1 MNTVGIVMMV
11 FSVIGAADRILGN
24 RFGLGKEFERGF
36 MLLGDLAL
44 SMIGMIVIS
53 PLLAELLSPA
63 LNWLY
68 AAIRID
74 PSSITSMLFANDLGG
89 AALATE
95 VAKDVQM
102 GRFNGMVVTSMM
114 GGTISFTIAFALGAV
129 QERQHKPLLLGLL
142 CGIVTIPFGC
152 LLGGLVLRIPLM
164 QLLYNLLP
172 LIAFSL
178 LVAAGL
184 MYFPGLSTRIFGL
197 LGVGIKILIT
207 FGLIFGIVRCLSGY
221 EIVPGLNR
229 LEDAGLICLNAAV
242 VMTGAF
248 PMLHILSKA
257 LGSRLDRIGQRA
269 GINET
274 ASLGFISCLANSI
287 STFGM
292 MEKMDEKGVILNS
305 AFAVSAAFVF
315 GDHLAFTLAYDPGC
329 LPAVIIG
336 KLVAGA
342 LSLLVANFMYNRLNK
357 QSGQGQRAV

>member
-1 MNTVGIVMMV
+1 MNAVAIFMMI
-11 FSVIGAADRILGN
+11 FSVIGALDRILGN

-44 SMIGMIVIS
+44 SMIGMIVVS
-53 PLLAELLSPA
+53 PLLAQLLSPA
-63 LNWLY
+63 LNALY
-68 AAIRID
+68 DAVRID
-74 PSSITSMLFANDLGG
+74 PSTITSMLFANDLGG
-89 AALATE
+89 SALATE
-95 VAKDVQM
+95 VARDVQL

-129 QERQHKPLLLGLL
+129 HEKQHKPLLLGLL
-142 CGIVTIPFGC
+142 CGISTIPFGC
-152 LLGGLVLRIPLM
+152 FLGGLVLRIPLM

-172 LIAFSL
+172 LLLFSL

-184 MYFPGLSTRIFGL
+184 LFFPGASTRIFGM

-207 FGLIFGIVRCLSGY
+207 LGLILGIVRSLSGI
-221 EIVPGLNR
+221 EIIKGLNT

-248 PMLHILSKA
+248 PLLHILSR
-257 LGSRLDRIGQRA
+257 LLSRQLKGLGQRI

-274 ASLGFISCLANSI
+274 SSLGFVSCLANSI

-292 MEKMDEKGVILNS
+292 MDKMDEKGVMLNA

-329 LPAVIIG
+329 LAGVIAG
-336 KLVAGA
+336 KLFAGL
-342 LSLLVANFMYNRLNK
+342 LSLLVANFMYSRLNHHSK
-357 QSGQGQRAV
+357 E

>member
-1 MNTVGIVMMV
+1 MNAIAIIMMI
-11 FSVIGAADRILGN
+11 FSVIGALDRILGN

-44 SMIGMIVIS
+44 SMIGMIVVS
-53 PLLAELLSPA
+53 PLLATLLSPA

-68 AAIRID
+68 EAIHID

-89 AALATE
+89 SALATE
-95 VAKDVQM
+95 VAKDVQLS
-102 GRFNGMVVTSMM
+102 RFNGMVVTSMM

-129 QERQHKPLLLGLL
+129 KEQQHKPLLLGLL

-152 LLGGLVLRIPLM
+152 FLGGLALHIPLA

-172 LIAFSL
+172 LLLFSL

-184 MYFPGLSTRIFGL
+184 LFFPDMSTKIFGA

-207 FGLIFGIVRCLSGY
+207 TGLILGIVRSLSGY
-221 EIVPGLNR
+221 EIIKGLNK
-229 LEDAGLICLNAAV
+229 LEDAGLICLNAAI

-248 PMLHILSKA
+248 PLLRILSK
-257 LGSRLDRIGQRA
+257 LLSKQLNHLGQRI

-274 ASLGFISCLANSI
+274 ASLGFVSCLANSI

-292 MEKMDEKGVILNS
+292 MEKMDEKGVMLNA

-329 LPAVIIG
+329 LTAVIIG
-336 KLVAGA
+336 KLAAGMLA
-342 LSLLVANFMYNRLNK
+342 LFAANFMYNRLK
-357 QSGQGQRAV
+357 KA

>member
-1 MNTVGIVMMV
+1 MNAVAIFMMV
-11 FSVIGAADRILGN
+11 FSVIGALDRILGN

-53 PLLAELLSPA
+53 PLLAQLLSPA
-63 LNWLY
+63 LNGLY
-68 AAIRID
+68 EAIRID

-89 AALATE
+89 SALATE
-95 VAKDVQM
+95 VAKDVQL

-129 QERQHKPLLLGLL
+129 KESQHKPLLLGLL

-152 LLGGLVLRIPLM
+152 FLGGLVLRIPLA

-172 LIAFSL
+172 LLLFSL

-184 MYFPGLSTRIFGL
+184 LFFPGASTKIFGL
-197 LGVGIKILIT
+197 LGIGIKILIT
-207 FGLIFGIVRCLSGY
+207 VGLIFGIVRSLSGV
-221 EIVPGLNR
+221 EIIKGLNT

-248 PMLHILSKA
+248 PLLHILSRLLSRQLKG
-257 LGSRLDRIGQRA
+257 LGRRI

-274 ASLGFISCLANSI
+274 SSLGFVSCLANSI

-292 MEKMDEKGVILNS
+292 MGKMDEKGVMLNA

-329 LPAVIIG
+329 LAGVITG
-336 KLVAGA
+336 KLFAGV
-342 LSLLVANFMYNRLNK
+342 LSLLVANFMYNRLKKTLNNI
-357 QSGQGQRAV
+357 

>member
-1 MNTVGIVMMV
+1 MNAIAIIMMI
-11 FSVIGAADRILGN
+11 FSVIGALDRILGN

-44 SMIGMIVIS
+44 SMIGMIVVS
-53 PLLAELLSPA
+53 PLLATLLSPA

-68 AAIRID
+68 DAIRID
-74 PSSITSMLFANDLGG
+74 PSTITSMLFANDLGG
-89 AALATE
+89 SALATE
-95 VAKDVQM
+95 VAKDVQL
-102 GRFNGMVVTSMM
+102 GRFNGMVITSMM

-129 QERQHKPLLLGLL
+129 KEHQHRPLLLGLL

-152 LLGGLVLRIPLM
+152 FLGGLALHIPLA

-172 LIAFSL
+172 LLLFSL

-184 MYFPGLSTRIFGL
+184 LFFPDMSTKLFGA

-207 FGLIFGIVRCLSGY
+207 IGLILGIVRSLSGY
-221 EIVPGLNR
+221 EIIKGLNK

-248 PMLHILSKA
+248 PLLHILSRL
-257 LGSRLDRIGQRA
+257 LGRQLRGLGQRI

-274 ASLGFISCLANSI
+274 SSLGFVSCLANSI

-292 MEKMDEKGVILNS
+292 MEKMDEKGVMLNA

-329 LPAVIIG
+329 LTAVIIG
-336 KLVAGA
+336 KLAAGILA
-342 LSLLVANFMYNRLNK
+342 LLAANFMYNRLK
-357 QSGQGQRAV
+357 KA